1 LSLLSNVVLRE
12 FLIDRA
18 GLTLVAAMLLF
29 RIARIESKF
38 CKGSPSLCITSH
50 MPDKTRG
57 ANQVESACKST
68 VWVVASALPFRTIQR
83 ESCSHCAPICR
94 YRLVA
99 YFARARGMSNC
110 DSGGRGGGGVCFREA
125 QTHSR
130 ESLAGWIQPESQGG
144 IFLMV
149 NGFFLF
155 FETPLCHA

>member
-1 LSLLSNVVLRE
+1 LSLLSHVVLRE

-18 GLTLVAAMLLF
+18 GLTLVAMLLF
-29 RIARIESKF
+29 RITRENRVSNF
-38 CKGSPSLCITSH
+38 RKGSPSLCFTSH

-110 DSGGRGGGGVCFREA
+110 DSEGRGGGCVCSGKRRRTRE
-125 QTHSR
+125 R
-130 ESLAGWIQPESQGG
+130 VWLAGSSQNPKE
-144 IFLMV
+144 V
-149 NGFFLF
+149 FF
-155 FETPLCHA
+155 